1 LLNSKEA
8 AMTQQ
13 QEIDVVVV
21 GGGPVGMTAAGDL
34 ARLGRRVI
42 VLERWPQINPSSR
55 AFATMAR
62 TLEVL
67 DNRGL
72 ADGLLELGT
81 TTSTVSL
88 FGGARLDLSRLP
100 SRYPFVLV
108 TPQTN
113 VDQAL
118 GRYAVEQGA
127 VVQRGFEVVA
137 LRQDADG
144 VVVTARPKDDEN
156 PEHQQ
161 DFRSRY
167 VIAADGA
174 HSTVRELL
182 GVGFPG
188 KAVISSMVLADVKLS
203 AGPSDG
209 GLALGNTPEGFA
221 FLAPYGRHDPDG
233 SWFRSMT
240 WDRENQVGDA
250 VPVGPDEVV
259 RVLNRSMGRD
269 VGVLEVGWHSRFHS
283 EERQIASY
291 RAGRVFF
298 AGDAAHIHSPMGGQG
313 MNTGIQDAANL
324 AWKLDAVLSGA
335 PDAVLDTYQSER
347 HPIGRRVLIQSGAL
361 VRAVTLRPVL
371 ARKIRDLVAPVLLS
385 LPGVRD
391 LVPGSF
397 SGTGLR
403 YGRRRGEHKLVGTRA
418 PELQQD
424 LEWVLVLGRNDP
436 EPKGEQAITVTR
448 RTDDGPALLVRP
460 DGYVAWA
467 GSIEDVHGRQ
477 SAWEQWTG
485 ETKAQKSTARP
496 RPGRQASGRTWT
508 GGGRSD
514 PGAARAGFSSL

>member
-1 LLNSKEA
+1 LLNEEA
-8 AMTQQ
+8 AMVQ
-13 QEIDVVVV
+13 QEADVVVI
-21 GGGPVGMTAAGDL
+21 GGGPVGMIAAGDL

-67 DNRGL
+67 DSRGL

-81 TTSTVSL
+81 TTAAVTL
-88 FGGARLDLSRLP
+88 FGGARLELSRLR
-100 SRYPFVLV
+100 SRYPFALV

-118 GRYAVEQGA
+118 GRYAVDQGA
-127 VVQRGFEVVA
+127 LVQRGFEVVA
-137 LRQDADG
+137 LEQDADG
-144 VVVTARPKDDEN
+144 VAVTARPKDDDN
-156 PEHQQ
+156 PDHQKV
-161 DFRSRY
+161 FRSRY
-167 VIAADGA
+167 AIAADGA
-174 HSTVRELL
+174 HSTVRERL
-182 GVGFPG
+182 GVAFPG

-209 GLALGNTPEGFA
+209 GLELGSTPQGFA

-240 WDRENQVGDA
+240 WDREHQVGDA

-269 VGVLEVGWHSRFHS
+269 VGVREVGWHSRFHS
-283 EERQIASY
+283 EERQIAAY

-324 AWKLDAVLSGA
+324 AWKLAAVLAGA
-335 PDAVLDTYQSER
+335 PDAVLDTYQAER

-371 ARKIRDLVAPVLLS
+371 ARKVRDLVAPKLLS
-385 LPGVRD
+385 LPGLRD
-391 LVPGSF
+391 FLPGSF
-397 SGTGLR
+397 SGTGLH
-403 YGRRRGEHKLVGTRA
+403 YGRRRGDHRLVGTRA
-418 PELQQD
+418 TEVPLAEGRLTQLQRD
-424 LEWVLVLGRNDP
+424 LGWILVLGREDP
-436 EPKGEQAITVTR
+436 EPDTAQKITVTR

-460 DGYVAWA
+460 DGYVAWS
-467 GSIEDVHGRQ
+467 GSMGDADSWQ
-477 SAWEQWTG
+477 SAWARWIG
-485 ETKAQKSTARP
+485 GQKPTARS
-496 RPGRQASGRTWT
+496 RPGRQAGGRT
-508 GGGRSD
+508 
-514 PGAARAGFSSL
+514 